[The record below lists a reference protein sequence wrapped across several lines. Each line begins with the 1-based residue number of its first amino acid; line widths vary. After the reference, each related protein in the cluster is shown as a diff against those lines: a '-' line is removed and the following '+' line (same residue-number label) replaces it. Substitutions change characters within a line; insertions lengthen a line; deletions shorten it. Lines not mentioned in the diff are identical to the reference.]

1 MKNNQPYIQ
10 GSQKPPSRINL
21 KNKLIYLFVYLFM
34 RGVGTLRKFTV
45 LVNFEAYD
53 TILLTTDSML

>member
-1 MKNNQPYIQ
+1 
-10 GSQKPPSRINL
+10 
-21 KNKLIYLFVYLFM
+21 M